1 MAGVSF
7 EWSAKIRKMSLIFGP
22 KRRPSPAAQT
32 LNALANVQE
41 YNFKLKSNKIQNEN
55 FRRLCFVN
63 ASVNAN
69 LLHLLASSCLHPVL
83 IIYSGDAH
91 QSYTSRYHGAT
102 HLGGKIGVFTNLNSG
117 GLIRHPARKDKSHYQ
132 LPDNKNDNP
141 VFTSS
146 HTIN

>member
-7 EWSAKIRKMSLIFGP
+7 EWSAKIRKMSLIFGY

-32 LNALANVQE
+32 LNALTNVQKH
-41 YNFKLKSNKIQNEN
+41 NFKLKQNKIQNEN

-63 ASVNAN
+63 AN
-69 LLHLLASSCLHPVL
+69 LLHLLAQSCLHPVL

-117 GLIRHPARKDKSHYQ
+117 GLIRHPARKDKSHHQ

-141 VFTSS
+141 CLLPRRI
-146 HTIN
+146 IN